1 MHISRISTVN
11 SFFEKSKTNPNNFNG
26 GVEYSNKL
34 LNFVTTFLKYAIFK
48 KKYTLYICK
57 R

>member
-1 MHISRISTVN
+1 MHIPRISTVN
-11 SFFEKSKTNPNNFNG
+11 SFFEKGKTNPNNFNG

-34 LNFVTTFLKYAIFK
+34 LNFVKMYKSFLKK
-48 KKYTLYICK
+48 C